1 MAKNETKHKS
11 KYTAP
16 KDMAKSQKPE
26 TRKDLK
32 DYIKDL
38 VKKCMWEFSEEI
50 QPGPR
55 KDDKWSDDKTAP
67 YVHNHTHEG
76 GKEHV
81 APDMVP
87 DRKDV
92 DNAYPIKMMQ
102 DGDPKMAAHAKKA
115 FEKNIEKDAE
125 AYMDIMNLRS
135 GNETTKKLK
144 ESLLKLSES
153 QKEQFVRK
161 YIRKQISSLLREN
174 YLMEQDAEPPT
185 AEEPPA
191 DAPADAPADPA
202 ADPAADPGADPA
214 ADPGADPTA
223 DAGADP
229 AADMGADL
237 GGGAPSGGGGGG
249 GGSSS
254 PSPSM
259 DVPPT
264 TDDALASS
272 TDPEKE
278 AMGNKIKSSIDSL
291 VKDVKEKLAN
301 ATPLEVAPEVVQPI
315 KDLMDD
321 MTTAKA
327 ITFKKAIAT
336 AMRNADIK
344 LPSEYPSDDYTE
356 NEA

>member
-55 KDDKWSDDKTAP
+55 KDDKWSDDKIAP

-76 GKEHV
+76 GKEYV

-87 DRKDV
+87 NRKDA
-92 DNAYPIKMMQ
+92 DTAYPIKMMQ

-125 AYMDIMNLRS
+125 DYMDIMNLRS

-174 YLMEQDAEPPT
+174 YLMEQDAEPPA

-191 DAPADAPADPA
+191 DAPTDAPADPAADAGADPA
-202 ADPAADPGADPA
+202 ADPAADAGADPA
-214 ADPGADPTA
+214 ADPGA
-223 DAGADP
+223 GADI
-229 AADMGADL
+229 
-237 GGGAPSGGGGGG
+237 GGGAPIGGGGGGG
-249 GGSSS
+249 GGSTPS
-254 PSPSM
+254 PSP
-259 DVPPT
+259 
-264 TDDALASS
+264 DAPAATGDSADAGS
-272 TDPEKE
+272 QPDPEKE
-278 AMGNKIKSSIDSL
+278 AMGNKIKTSIDAL
-291 VKDVKEKLAN
+291 VKDVKEKLAT

-327 ITFKKAIAT
+327 IIFKKAVAT
-336 AMRNADIK
+336 AFRNADIK
-344 LPSEYPSDDYTE
+344 LPSSYPSDDYTE